1 MLKLDYLVNRF
12 MQIMDS
18 YRDIITV
25 TLIRKE
31 SGLYELQLF
40 GMPALLDMELLK
52 TEVVEWEE
60 VETDFDSR
68 GRPRDIET
76 IRHSYPICIPVTD
89 KEKYHLK
96 VELNPQHCA
105 RKLIEIDCAIKRFVD
120 KHN

>member
-1 MLKLDYLVNRF
+1 MEYLINHFLRVLEN
-12 MQIMDS
+12 
-18 YRDIITV
+18 YGGIIKSSIKQTGA
-25 TLIRKE
+25 RR
-31 SGLYELQLF
+31 YELQLF
-40 GMPALLDMELLK
+40 DMPALLDMELLK

-96 VELNPQHCA
+96 VELDPQHCA